1 MPTAAEFVSA
11 AMAYEGRPYV
21 LGAEGDLDP
30 GYDPS
35 VGALDCSELVQVA
48 LADVGV
54 DAPDGHWNQWRWC
67 RDGAALIP
75 IDAGVVT
82 AGALLF
88 VYDGTTVGHVA
99 ISRGDGST
107 IEARGRA
114 WGTGVFPT
122 DRRGWTH
129 AGLVPGVDYSTP
141 APAPAPDPPAVPA
154 QPKDDDM
161 VRLVQCNDGDI
172 AVFATDGVIKTWVR
186 DGNALRELAEQGFA
200 QTRLDGSPFPLS
212 RAAIN
217 SLALVGPAPD
227 YDPIPGYTGPRST
240 R

>member
-1 MPTAAEFVSA
+1 MPTAAEFVTA

-21 LGAEGDLDP
+21 LGSEGDLDP

-75 IDAGVVT
+75 VDAGVVT

-88 VYDGTTVGHVA
+88 VYDGTTNGHVA

-114 WGTGVFPT
+114 YGTGVFPSEH
-122 DRRGWTH
+122 RGWTH
-129 AGLVPGVDYSTP
+129 AGMVPGVDYSQ
-141 APAPAPDPPAVPA
+141 PAVPA
-154 QPKDDDM
+154 QPPATPSQEEDM
-161 VRLVQCNDGDI
+161 ARLVQCNDGDI
-172 AVFATDGVIKTWVR
+172 AVFTTDGVIKSWVR
-186 DGNALRELAEQGFA
+186 NYDAAIELAALGIA
-200 QTRLDGSPFPLS
+200 QMNNGAPFMVS
-212 RAAIN
+212 RVTLE
-217 SLALVGPAPD
+217 SLALIGPTPD
-227 YDPIPGYTGPRST
+227 YDSIPGGYTGPRST